1 MLDPK
6 ELDRIME
13 RVEQI
18 GSGPELEQVEAVM
31 AWCLD
36 KFGSLGWKEEHL
48 IQFFSLGLSNLTED
62 IGPMRVDYDDG
73 SFAIAGNSDADVM
86 DLIGLLGEGADVQ
99 VLDIDEDDLEGTLD
113 SVVEHLRA
121 ELENMEGLQSE
132 AKTRAIASAD
142 ADIDALFESLKA
154 PKDKGKAH

>member
-36 KFGSLGWKEEHL
+36 KFETLGWKEEHL

-62 IGPMRVDYDDG
+62 IGPLRVDYDDG
-73 SFAIAGNSDADVM
+73 SFAIAGNSDGDVM

-99 VLDIDEDDLEGTLD
+99 VLNIDEDDLEGTLD

-132 AKTRAIASAD
+132 AKMKAMASAD

>member
-99 VLDIDEDDLEGTLD
+99 VLDIDEDDLEGYARQRSGASSCRTR
-113 SVVEHLRA
+113 EYGRA
-121 ELENMEGLQSE
+121 S
-132 AKTRAIASAD
+132 KRS
-142 ADIDALFESLKA
+142 
-154 PKDKGKAH
+154 KDKGNSVCRRRH